1 MQRFEKE
8 VSIIDGVTIGNSSD
22 QWLRHYSSNDKRNRV
37 EPLIRHLAFL
47 GVDEI
52 GFKEIIQTLRERH
65 VVELDSLSVSVALEA
80 ARQADMKLPSFT
92 YPNAKQLCE
101 NIDCK
106 SPPFLPA
113 PRGL

>member
-1 MQRFEKE
+1 MDAQRFEKE

-47 GVDEI
+47 GVDES
-52 GFKEIIQTLRERH
+52 GFKAIIQTLREHH

-80 ARQADMKLPSFT
+80 AEAGIHEASIIHLPE
-92 YPNAKQLCE
+92 CE
-101 NIDCK
+101 AALRNH
-106 SPPFLPA
+106 
-113 PRGL
+113 